1 MNLDELLPIL
11 RCPATGTALRHEGEG
26 LAGTQGNHHYTVDR
40 GVPDL
45 MRSPDRMQLDVPWF
59 EPWDELDA
67 MTFERPE
74 PLRSEDLPYHLDEY
88 LASVPGH
95 DGDDRLL
102 LEIGCGERRCEP
114 YFTSRGF
121 RYVGTDVD
129 HRGVGPH
136 LKADAH
142 NLPFVDGSI
151 DLYMSLAVYE
161 HLACPLVAA
170 REAFRVLKP
179 GGTMF
184 GTAAFVYGFHDRASF
199 NHMTHAGLLW
209 MLRMAGFTR
218 VQIWS
223 DWDYADSIAE
233 MGFGD
238 RFGGPWRFVTEKFL
252 HAMEWSFT
260 RTSKLARRMVKK
272 GDLDLA
278 ARRVQ
283 KAGSLTYVAHKP
295 ARARA
300 QGAEHAE
307 SRARL

>member
-1 MNLDELLPIL
+1 MDLEQLLPLL
-11 RCPATGTALRHEGEG
+11 RCPATGSTLARDGAALVSEGG
-26 LAGTQGNHHYTVDR
+26 DHRYSLQD

-45 MRSPDRMQLDVPWF
+45 MRSPERMSIDAPWF

-74 PLRSEDLPYHLDEY
+74 PLLADDLPYHLDGY
-88 LASVPGH
+88 LASVPGPR
-95 DGDDRLL
+95 GLDRTI

-121 RYVGTDVD
+121 RYIGSDVD

-142 NLPFVDGSI
+142 NLPFRDGAVDM
-151 DLYMSLAVYE
+151 YMSLAVYE

-170 REAFRVLKP
+170 REAYRVIKP

-209 MLRMAGFTR
+209 MLRMAGFTHVR
-218 VQIWS
+218 IWS

-238 RFGGPWRFVTEKFL
+238 RFGAPWRFATGKFL
-252 HAMEWSFT
+252 HAMEWTFT
-260 RTSKLARRMVKK
+260 RTSKVARRLVSK
-272 GDLDLA
+272 GDLDLN
-278 ARRVQ
+278 ARRVE

-295 ARARA
+295 ATAAQVGAGPAART
-300 QGAEHAE
+300 G
-307 SRARL
+307 